1 MDENISFSDYHIDR
15 TIKENGKIFDDG
27 AHIIYVNGEI
37 KDDTPLG
44 RLMYDLSCSAPD
56 NMNYKELADRARYFK
71 RDKEGQKIMS
81 RIMEEIVNE
90 EKIEAAK
97 RMLDDGELTIDKI
110 AKYLALPNEIVE
122 KLADSLQL
130 V

>member
-1 MDENISFSDYHIDR
+1 
-15 TIKENGKIFDDG
+15 
-27 AHIIYVNGEI
+27 
-37 KDDTPLG
+37 
-44 RLMYDLSCSAPD
+44 MYDLSCSNPD

-110 AKYLALPNEIVE
+110 AKYLALPIEIVE

>member
-1 MDENISFSDYHIDR
+1 
-15 TIKENGKIFDDG
+15 
-27 AHIIYVNGEI
+27 
-37 KDDTPLG
+37 
-44 RLMYDLSCSAPD
+44 MYDLSCSDPD

-110 AKYLALPNEIVE
+110 AKYLALPIEIVE

>member
-1 MDENISFSDYHIDR
+1 
-15 TIKENGKIFDDG
+15 
-27 AHIIYVNGEI
+27 
-37 KDDTPLG
+37 
-44 RLMYDLSCSAPD
+44 MYDLSSSDPD

-110 AKYLALPNEIVE
+110 AKYLALPIEIVE

>member
-44 RLMYDLSCSAPD
+44 RLMYDLSCSNPD

>member
-1 MDENISFSDYHIDR
+1 
-15 TIKENGKIFDDG
+15 
-27 AHIIYVNGEI
+27 
-37 KDDTPLG
+37 
-44 RLMYDLSCSAPD
+44 MYDLSCSNPD